1 MNYTATAEPQKGR
14 RRPAIL
20 SGLTPYAGT
29 FGRPQLIHLL
39 KRTMFGAKLSDITF
53 FENQSLNAV
62 LTALLT
68 PDPAP
73 TTQPLKDYG
82 ATGTNPDP
90 NIALGA
96 TWVNDIENPN
106 ANGQRRNSLKSWW
119 IGQMLNQSRSIHEKM
134 VLFWHNHFATELDS
148 SSAIA
153 GYWHNL
159 MLRRNALGNFKT
171 FTKEVTL
178 DPLML
183 NYLNGRLNNKNAPD
197 ENYARELQE
206 LFTLGK
212 GPGSQYTEEDVQA
225 AAKVLTG
232 YTIVAQTTTTP
243 MTYAFNATRHDTT
256 NKAFSSFFN
265 NTIITGRT
273 GAAGEQE
280 LDDLLN
286 MIFAQEEVAKYMCR
300 RLYTFFVYYEITA
313 DVETNIIS
321 PLADIFRNSGYDILP
336 VLRALLQSEH
346 FFDTANYSCVIKS
359 PVDYYVGAAREF
371 GFTIPTDMATQYVE
385 IYRAWRSLATACANA
400 NQDIGDP
407 PSVSGWRAYYQA
419 PLFHEYW
426 IDTDTIGKRLKYM
439 DSMFTTTGVTIGTNL
454 KMLAPAVTYTE
465 QFGADAA
472 NPNTLIDKVLENI
485 YRLSVST
492 NFKNAAKAL
501 LLSGQTSDQYWTDAW
516 NAYRAAPS
524 NTTLFNTVN
533 TRLMAFYRFL
543 HQQAEYQLS

>member
-1 MNYTATAEPQKGR
+1 MNHTATAEPKKGR
-14 RRPAIL
+14 RKPAIL
-20 SGLTPYAGT
+20 SGLAPYTGT

-39 KRTMFGAKLSDITF
+39 KRTMFGAKLSDIAF
-53 FENQSLNAV
+53 FENQSLDAV

-82 ATGTNPDP
+82 VTGTNPDP

-106 ANGQRRNSLKSWW
+106 ANGQRRNSLKAWW
-119 IGQMLNQSRSIHEKM
+119 IGQMLQQRRSIYEKM

-197 ENYARELQE
+197 ENYARELKE

-212 GPGSQYTEEDVQA
+212 GPGSQYTEDDVQA

-243 MTYAFNATRHDTT
+243 MTYVFNPSRHDTT
-256 NKAFSSFFN
+256 NKTFSAFFN
-265 NTIITGRT
+265 NTVITGRT

-300 RLYTFFVYYEITA
+300 RFYTFFVYYEITQ

-321 PLADIFRNSGYDILP
+321 PLADIFRNSGYEILP

-371 GFTIPTDMATQYVE
+371 GFTIPTDLATQYVE

-400 NQDIGDP
+400 SQDLGDP

-454 KMLAPAVTYTE
+454 RLLAPAVTYTE

-485 YRLSVST
+485 YRIPVST

-501 LLSGQTSDQYWTDAW
+501 LLSGQTTDQYWTDAW
-516 NAYRAAPS
+516 TAYRAAPS